1 METFVVHPD
10 KFQGKALRAF
20 LKALK
25 VPFEIKKNEELPA
38 HVLESLEIS
47 MKQSREGQLSSYNG
61 IDDMLK

>member
-1 METFVVHPD
+1 METFIVHPD

-25 VPFEIKKNEELPA
+25 VPFEIKENEELPA
-38 HVLESLEIS
+38 HVLESLRIS
-47 MKQSREGQLSSYNG
+47 LKQSKDGMLSSYNG